1 MKVVRI
7 AEVAMEAYVNPLFT
21 SREVTRQVL
30 LPESRDNV
38 VNVVNFGAGTRNK
51 FHSHEQEQILIVTA
65 GRGVVATE
73 TEERTV
79 TVGDVVLIP
88 AGEKHWHGS
97 VGEPFSHIFI
107 SLRGDKL
114 TRLED

>member
-1 MKVVRI
+1 MKVVNI
-7 AEVAMEAYVNPLFT
+7 DTVAAESYLNPLFT
-21 SREVTRQVL
+21 STDVTRQIL
-30 LPESRDNV
+30 LPESRDHV

-51 FHSHEQEQILIVTA
+51 FHAHDHEQILIVTA

-73 TEERTV
+73 SERKTV

-107 SLRGDKL
+107 SPRGDKL
-114 TRLED
+114 TQLED